1 MEDIE
6 NNGCI
11 GNPVTNIL
19 MDVPGNPVADMIVDG
34 HTEPDETTKPEGEH
48 DGQ

>member
-1 MEDIE
+1 MEEIE

-11 GNPVTNIL
+11 GNPITNIL
-19 MDVPGNPVADMIVDG
+19 MDVPGNPVADMLVDG
-34 HTEPDETTKPEGEH
+34 HTEPDEAPKTEGAR